1 MSFQLNYQAASYLAN
16 ADLSNNQQQ
25 LVILDTTTGKVRMPT
40 ASGEYAE
47 GVLEN
52 APLAN
57 MPATVSYQG
66 VTKVIVDAAYAVGTA
81 LMPRY
86 DSTSGATGLFN
97 TGSGTLA
104 TNPATARLKM
114 LEASAEAGDIVACR
128 FIDGSATGIMG

>member
-1 MSFQLNYQAASYLAN
+1 MSYQLNYQAASYLAN

-40 ASGEYAE
+40 STAEFAE

-66 VTKVIVDAAYAVGTA
+66 VTKVIVDAAYSVGTA
-81 LMPRY
+81 LMARY

-104 TNPATARLKM
+104 TTPGAARLKM
-114 LEASAEAGDIVACR
+114 LESSTQAGDIVACR
-128 FIDGSATGIMG
+128 FIDGSVTGILG